1 MSHTRIDLLETVER
15 QNAIIRIQSNVID
28 DLFRL
33 LLQHITA
40 EEADSLPI
48 LQKINTAASLRQE
61 IGGEIDGGYDD
72 QGTA

>member
-40 EEADSLPI
+40 EEADSLPVI
-48 LQKINTAASLRQE
+48 QKINTAASLRRE
-61 IGGEIDGGYDD
+61 VGEIS
-72 QGTA
+72 